1 MPLARWVPGLDSLLH
16 YRRAWFRPDVQAGLS
31 VAAIQI
37 PTAIAYAQ
45 IAGFPP
51 QVGLYA
57 CILPMLIYALIGSS
71 RQLMVGPDA
80 ATAAMVAAAI
90 TPLAAGD
97 PQRLVDLSMIVAI
110 MVGLFSIVAGLAR
123 AGFIASFLSRPILV
137 GYLNGIGLSLLVGQ
151 LGKLFGYEAA
161 TSGFVAG
168 ILALLGNLLHIHWPT
183 LILGSLSLLLMVLLP
198 RRFPQLPGALCG
210 VLLASL
216 AAALL
221 GLDRYGVELLG
232 EVPAGLPQLSWPQ
245 TSLEELKSLLRDA
258 TGITVVSFCSAML
271 TARSFAARHGY
282 SINANHE
289 FVALGLANI
298 GAGVSQGFA
307 ISGAD
312 SRTAV
317 NDMVGGKTQLVGVVA
332 ALVIAATLLLLNKP
346 LGWVPMPALGA
357 VLLLA
362 GWGLIDVQALKG
374 FWKLSRFEFSLCLL
388 TTVGVLSVGVLP
400 GIFVAVS
407 IAVLRLLYYTYRP
420 SDAVLGWMHG
430 IDGQVELAKYPQ
442 ATTLPGLVIYRFDAP
457 PVVLQRR
464 LLQAAGAC
472 RGGRQRAAECGAAQ
486 RRSHDQ
492 PRHQR
497 PGHPPRGA
505 TDPQGPGR
513 APIAGAGDRADA
525 GPAAT
530 LEHARRDQAA
540 AGVQLGAFGGQCLSL
555 LAAPAG
561 KTRRPGRGYKR
572 KCLTMPC
579 SSRPSS
585 ASCSLDEAVDCMA
598 WAD

>member
-168 ILALLGNLLHIHWPT
+168 ILALLENLLHIHWPT

-457 PVVLQRR
+457 LLFFNADYFKQRVLAVVDGSERPNAVLLNAEAMTNLDISGLATLHEVQQILKAQGVHLSLARVTGQTLDLLQRSSMLGEIKPPLVFSSVRSGVSAYRYWLRQQER
-464 LLQAAGAC
+464 LAA
-472 RGGRQRAAECGAAQ
+472 
-486 RRSHDQ
+486 
-492 PRHQR
+492 
-497 PGHPPRGA
+497 
-505 TDPQGPGR
+505 
-513 APIAGAGDRADA
+513 
-525 GPAAT
+525 
-530 LEHARRDQAA
+530 QAA
-540 AGVQLGAFGGQCLSL
+540 ATSGNA
-555 LAAPAG
+555 
-561 KTRRPGRGYKR
+561 
-572 KCLTMPC
+572 
-579 SSRPSS
+579 
-585 ASCSLDEAVDCMA
+585 
-598 WAD
+598 

>member
-168 ILALLGNLLHIHWPT
+168 ILALLENLLHIHWPT

-374 FWKLSRFEFSLCLL
+374 FWKLSRFESSLCLL

-457 PVVLQRR
+457 LLFFNADYFKQRVLAVVDGSERPNAVLLNAEAMTNLDISGLATLHEVQQILKAQGVHLSLARVTGQTLDLLQRSSMLGEIKPPLVFSSVRSGVSAYRYWLRQQER
-464 LLQAAGAC
+464 LAA
-472 RGGRQRAAECGAAQ
+472 
-486 RRSHDQ
+486 
-492 PRHQR
+492 
-497 PGHPPRGA
+497 
-505 TDPQGPGR
+505 
-513 APIAGAGDRADA
+513 
-525 GPAAT
+525 
-530 LEHARRDQAA
+530 QAA
-540 AGVQLGAFGGQCLSL
+540 ATSGNA
-555 LAAPAG
+555 
-561 KTRRPGRGYKR
+561 
-572 KCLTMPC
+572 
-579 SSRPSS
+579 
-585 ASCSLDEAVDCMA
+585 
-598 WAD
+598 

>member
-151 LGKLFGYEAA
+151 LGKLFGHEAA

-168 ILALLGNLLHIHWPT
+168 ILALLENLLHIHWPT

-457 PVVLQRR
+457 LLFFNADYFKQRVLAVVDGSERPNAVLLNAEAMTNLDISGLATLHEVQQILKAQGVHLSLARVTGQTLDLLQRSSMLGEIKPPLVFSSVRSGVSAYRYWLRQQER
-464 LLQAAGAC
+464 LAA
-472 RGGRQRAAECGAAQ
+472 
-486 RRSHDQ
+486 
-492 PRHQR
+492 
-497 PGHPPRGA
+497 
-505 TDPQGPGR
+505 
-513 APIAGAGDRADA
+513 
-525 GPAAT
+525 
-530 LEHARRDQAA
+530 QAA
-540 AGVQLGAFGGQCLSL
+540 ATSGNA
-555 LAAPAG
+555 
-561 KTRRPGRGYKR
+561 
-572 KCLTMPC
+572 
-579 SSRPSS
+579 
-585 ASCSLDEAVDCMA
+585 
-598 WAD
+598 

>member
-80 ATAAMVAAAI
+80 ATAAMVAPAI

-168 ILALLGNLLHIHWPT
+168 ILALLENLLHIHWPT

-457 PVVLQRR
+457 LLFFNADYFKQRVLAVVDGSERPNAVLLNAEAMTNLDISGLATLHEVQQILKAQGVHLSLARVTGQTLDLLQRSSMLGEIKPPLVFSSVRSGVSAYRYWLRQQER
-464 LLQAAGAC
+464 LAA
-472 RGGRQRAAECGAAQ
+472 
-486 RRSHDQ
+486 
-492 PRHQR
+492 
-497 PGHPPRGA
+497 
-505 TDPQGPGR
+505 
-513 APIAGAGDRADA
+513 
-525 GPAAT
+525 
-530 LEHARRDQAA
+530 QAA
-540 AGVQLGAFGGQCLSL
+540 ATSGNA
-555 LAAPAG
+555 
-561 KTRRPGRGYKR
+561 
-572 KCLTMPC
+572 
-579 SSRPSS
+579 
-585 ASCSLDEAVDCMA
+585 
-598 WAD
+598 

>member
-71 RQLMVGPDA
+71 RQLMGGPDA

-168 ILALLGNLLHIHWPT
+168 ILALLENLLHIHWPT

-317 NDMVGGKTQLVGVVA
+317 NDMVGGKTQLVGVIA

-457 PVVLQRR
+457 LLFFNADYFKQRVLAVVDGSERPNAVLLNAEAMTNLDISGLATLHEVQQILKAQGVHLSLARVTGQTLDLLQRSSMLGEIKPPLVFSSVRSGVSAYRYWLRQQER
-464 LLQAAGAC
+464 LAA
-472 RGGRQRAAECGAAQ
+472 
-486 RRSHDQ
+486 
-492 PRHQR
+492 
-497 PGHPPRGA
+497 
-505 TDPQGPGR
+505 
-513 APIAGAGDRADA
+513 
-525 GPAAT
+525 
-530 LEHARRDQAA
+530 QAA
-540 AGVQLGAFGGQCLSL
+540 ATSGNA
-555 LAAPAG
+555 
-561 KTRRPGRGYKR
+561 
-572 KCLTMPC
+572 
-579 SSRPSS
+579 
-585 ASCSLDEAVDCMA
+585 
-598 WAD
+598 

>member
-168 ILALLGNLLHIHWPT
+168 ILALLENLLHIHWPT

-289 FVALGLANI
+289 FVALGPANI

-457 PVVLQRR
+457 LLFFNADYFKQRVLAVVDGSERPNAVLLNAEAMTNLDISGLATLHEVQQILKAQGVHLSLARVTGQTLDLLQRSSMLGEIKPPLVFSSVRSGVSAYRYWLRQQER
-464 LLQAAGAC
+464 LAA
-472 RGGRQRAAECGAAQ
+472 
-486 RRSHDQ
+486 
-492 PRHQR
+492 
-497 PGHPPRGA
+497 
-505 TDPQGPGR
+505 
-513 APIAGAGDRADA
+513 
-525 GPAAT
+525 
-530 LEHARRDQAA
+530 QAA
-540 AGVQLGAFGGQCLSL
+540 ATSGNA
-555 LAAPAG
+555 
-561 KTRRPGRGYKR
+561 
-572 KCLTMPC
+572 
-579 SSRPSS
+579 
-585 ASCSLDEAVDCMA
+585 
-598 WAD
+598 

>member
-151 LGKLFGYEAA
+151 LGKLFGCEAA

-168 ILALLGNLLHIHWPT
+168 ILALLENLLHIHWPT

-457 PVVLQRR
+457 LLFFNADYFKQRVLAVVDGSERPNAVLLNAEAMTNLDISGLATLHEVQQILKAQGVHLSLARVTGQTLDLLQRSSMLGEIKPPLVFSSVRSGVSAYRYWLRQQER
-464 LLQAAGAC
+464 LAA
-472 RGGRQRAAECGAAQ
+472 
-486 RRSHDQ
+486 
-492 PRHQR
+492 
-497 PGHPPRGA
+497 
-505 TDPQGPGR
+505 
-513 APIAGAGDRADA
+513 
-525 GPAAT
+525 
-530 LEHARRDQAA
+530 QAA
-540 AGVQLGAFGGQCLSL
+540 ATSGNA
-555 LAAPAG
+555 
-561 KTRRPGRGYKR
+561 
-572 KCLTMPC
+572 
-579 SSRPSS
+579 
-585 ASCSLDEAVDCMA
+585 
-598 WAD
+598 

>member
-57 CILPMLIYALIGSS
+57 CIQPMLIYALIGSS

-168 ILALLGNLLHIHWPT
+168 ILALLENLLHIHWPT

-317 NDMVGGKTQLVGVVA
+317 NDMVGGKTQLVGVIA

-457 PVVLQRR
+457 LLFFNADYFKQRVLAVVDGSERPNAVLLNAEAMTNLDISGLATLHEVQQILKAQGVHLSLARVTGQTLDLLQRSSMLGEIKPPLVFSSVRSGVSAYRYWLRQQER
-464 LLQAAGAC
+464 LAA
-472 RGGRQRAAECGAAQ
+472 
-486 RRSHDQ
+486 
-492 PRHQR
+492 
-497 PGHPPRGA
+497 
-505 TDPQGPGR
+505 
-513 APIAGAGDRADA
+513 
-525 GPAAT
+525 
-530 LEHARRDQAA
+530 QAA
-540 AGVQLGAFGGQCLSL
+540 ATSGNA
-555 LAAPAG
+555 
-561 KTRRPGRGYKR
+561 
-572 KCLTMPC
+572 
-579 SSRPSS
+579 
-585 ASCSLDEAVDCMA
+585 
-598 WAD
+598 

>member
-168 ILALLGNLLHIHWPT
+168 ILALLENLLHTHWPT

-457 PVVLQRR
+457 LLFFNADYFKQRVLAVVDGSERPNAVLLNAEAMTNLDISGLATLHEVQQILKAQGVHLSLARVTGQTLDLLQRSSMLGEIKPPLVFSSVRSGVSAYRYWLRQQER
-464 LLQAAGAC
+464 LAA
-472 RGGRQRAAECGAAQ
+472 
-486 RRSHDQ
+486 
-492 PRHQR
+492 
-497 PGHPPRGA
+497 
-505 TDPQGPGR
+505 
-513 APIAGAGDRADA
+513 
-525 GPAAT
+525 
-530 LEHARRDQAA
+530 QAA
-540 AGVQLGAFGGQCLSL
+540 ATSGNA
-555 LAAPAG
+555 
-561 KTRRPGRGYKR
+561 
-572 KCLTMPC
+572 
-579 SSRPSS
+579 
-585 ASCSLDEAVDCMA
+585 
-598 WAD
+598 

>member
-97 PQRLVDLSMIVAI
+97 PQRLVDLSMVVAI

-168 ILALLGNLLHIHWPT
+168 ILALLENLLHIHWPT

-282 SINANHE
+282 SINPNHE

-457 PVVLQRR
+457 LLFFNADYFKQRVLAVVDGSERPNAVLLNAEAMTNLDISGLATLHEVQQILKAQGVHLSLARVTGQTLDLLQRSSMLGEIKPPLVFSSVRSGVSAYRYWLRQQER
-464 LLQAAGAC
+464 LAA
-472 RGGRQRAAECGAAQ
+472 
-486 RRSHDQ
+486 
-492 PRHQR
+492 
-497 PGHPPRGA
+497 
-505 TDPQGPGR
+505 
-513 APIAGAGDRADA
+513 
-525 GPAAT
+525 
-530 LEHARRDQAA
+530 QAA
-540 AGVQLGAFGGQCLSL
+540 ATSGNA
-555 LAAPAG
+555 
-561 KTRRPGRGYKR
+561 
-572 KCLTMPC
+572 
-579 SSRPSS
+579 
-585 ASCSLDEAVDCMA
+585 
-598 WAD
+598 

>member
-168 ILALLGNLLHIHWPT
+168 ILALLENLLHIHWPT

-282 SINANHE
+282 SINPNHE

-357 VLLLA
+357 ALLLA

-457 PVVLQRR
+457 LLFFNADYFKQRVLAVVDGSERPNAVLLNAEAMTNLDISGLATLHEVQQILKAQGVHLSLARVTGQTLDLLQRSSMLGEIKPPLVFSSVRSGVSAYRYWLRQQER
-464 LLQAAGAC
+464 LAA
-472 RGGRQRAAECGAAQ
+472 
-486 RRSHDQ
+486 
-492 PRHQR
+492 
-497 PGHPPRGA
+497 
-505 TDPQGPGR
+505 
-513 APIAGAGDRADA
+513 
-525 GPAAT
+525 
-530 LEHARRDQAA
+530 QAA
-540 AGVQLGAFGGQCLSL
+540 ATSGNA
-555 LAAPAG
+555 
-561 KTRRPGRGYKR
+561 
-572 KCLTMPC
+572 
-579 SSRPSS
+579 
-585 ASCSLDEAVDCMA
+585 
-598 WAD
+598 

>member
-198 RRFPQLPGALCG
+198 RRFPQVPGALCG

-332 ALVIAATLLLLNKP
+332 ALVIAAPLWLLNKP

-457 PVVLQRR
+457 LLFFNADYFKQRVLAVVDGSERPNAVLLNAEAMTNLDISGLATLHEVQQILKAQGVHLSLARVTGQTLDLLQRSSMLGEIKPPLVFSSVRSGVSAYRYWLRQQER
-464 LLQAAGAC
+464 LAA
-472 RGGRQRAAECGAAQ
+472 
-486 RRSHDQ
+486 
-492 PRHQR
+492 
-497 PGHPPRGA
+497 
-505 TDPQGPGR
+505 
-513 APIAGAGDRADA
+513 
-525 GPAAT
+525 
-530 LEHARRDQAA
+530 QAA
-540 AGVQLGAFGGQCLSL
+540 ATSGNA
-555 LAAPAG
+555 
-561 KTRRPGRGYKR
+561 
-572 KCLTMPC
+572 
-579 SSRPSS
+579 
-585 ASCSLDEAVDCMA
+585 
-598 WAD
+598 

>member
-168 ILALLGNLLHIHWPT
+168 ILALLENLLHIHWPT

-388 TTVGVLSVGVLP
+388 TTVGVLSIGVLP

-457 PVVLQRR
+457 LLFFNADYFKQRVLAVVDGSERPNAVLLNAEAMTNLDISGLATLHEVQQILKAQGVHLSLARVTGQTLDLLQRSSMLGEIKPPLVFSSVRSGVSAYRYWLRQQER
-464 LLQAAGAC
+464 LAA
-472 RGGRQRAAECGAAQ
+472 
-486 RRSHDQ
+486 
-492 PRHQR
+492 
-497 PGHPPRGA
+497 
-505 TDPQGPGR
+505 
-513 APIAGAGDRADA
+513 
-525 GPAAT
+525 
-530 LEHARRDQAA
+530 QAA
-540 AGVQLGAFGGQCLSL
+540 ATSGNA
-555 LAAPAG
+555 
-561 KTRRPGRGYKR
+561 
-572 KCLTMPC
+572 
-579 SSRPSS
+579 
-585 ASCSLDEAVDCMA
+585 
-598 WAD
+598 

>member
-168 ILALLGNLLHIHWPT
+168 ILALLENLLHIHWPT

-457 PVVLQRR
+457 LLFFNADYFKQRVLTVVDGSERPNAVLLNAEAMTNLDISGLATLHEVQQILKAQGVHLSLARVTGQTLDLLQRSSMLGEIKPPLVFSSVRSGVSAYRYWLRQQER
-464 LLQAAGAC
+464 LAA
-472 RGGRQRAAECGAAQ
+472 
-486 RRSHDQ
+486 
-492 PRHQR
+492 
-497 PGHPPRGA
+497 
-505 TDPQGPGR
+505 
-513 APIAGAGDRADA
+513 
-525 GPAAT
+525 
-530 LEHARRDQAA
+530 QAA
-540 AGVQLGAFGGQCLSL
+540 ATS
-555 LAAPAG
+555 G
-561 KTRRPGRGYKR
+561 K
-572 KCLTMPC
+572 
-579 SSRPSS
+579 
-585 ASCSLDEAVDCMA
+585 A
-598 WAD
+598 

>member
-168 ILALLGNLLHIHWPT
+168 ILALLENLLHIHWPT
-183 LILGSLSLLLMVLLP
+183 LILGSLSLLLIAAAAALP
-198 RRFPQLPGALCG
+198 AALCG

-332 ALVIAATLLLLNKP
+332 AGDRRHPVAAEQAP
-346 LGWVPMPALGA
+346 GLGA
-357 VLLLA
+357 
-362 GWGLIDVQALKG
+362 D
-374 FWKLSRFEFSLCLL
+374 
-388 TTVGVLSVGVLP
+388 
-400 GIFVAVS
+400 
-407 IAVLRLLYYTYRP
+407 
-420 SDAVLGWMHG
+420 
-430 IDGQVELAKYPQ
+430 
-442 ATTLPGLVIYRFDAP
+442 
-457 PVVLQRR
+457 
-464 LLQAAGAC
+464 AGARC
-472 RGGRQRAAECGAAQ
+472 GPVAGRLGPDRRAGAEGLLEAQPLRVQPLPADHRRRAQ
-486 RRSHDQ
+486 RRRAAGNLRRRQHRRTAPALLHLS
-492 PRHQR
+492 PER
-497 PGHPPRGA
+497 RGA
-505 TDPQGPGR
+505 R
-513 APIAGAGDRADA
+513 LDA
-525 GPAAT
+525 R
-530 LEHARRDQAA
+530 H
-540 AGVQLGAFGGQCLSL
+540 
-555 LAAPAG
+555 
-561 KTRRPGRGYKR
+561 RRPGRAGQV
-572 KCLTMPC
+572 PAGHH
-579 SSRPSS
+579 SSRPGDLPLRRPLLFFNADYFKQRVLAVVDGSERPMRC
-585 ASCSLDEAVDCMA
+585 CSTPKP
-598 WAD
+598 

>member
-168 ILALLGNLLHIHWPT
+168 ILALLENLLHIHWPT

-289 FVALGLANI
+289 FVALGLASI

-457 PVVLQRR
+457 LLFFNADYFKQRVLAVVDGSKRPNAVLLNAEAMTNLDISGLATLHEVQQILKAQGVHLSLARVTGQTLDLLQRSSMLGEIKPPLVFSSVRSGVSAYRYWLRQQER
-464 LLQAAGAC
+464 LAA
-472 RGGRQRAAECGAAQ
+472 
-486 RRSHDQ
+486 
-492 PRHQR
+492 
-497 PGHPPRGA
+497 
-505 TDPQGPGR
+505 
-513 APIAGAGDRADA
+513 
-525 GPAAT
+525 
-530 LEHARRDQAA
+530 QAA
-540 AGVQLGAFGGQCLSL
+540 ATSGNA
-555 LAAPAG
+555 
-561 KTRRPGRGYKR
+561 
-572 KCLTMPC
+572 
-579 SSRPSS
+579 
-585 ASCSLDEAVDCMA
+585 
-598 WAD
+598 

>member
-71 RQLMVGPDA
+71 RQLRVGPDA

-168 ILALLGNLLHIHWPT
+168 ILALLENLLHIHWPT

-407 IAVLRLLYYTYRP
+407 LAVLRLLDYTYRP
-420 SDAVLGWMHG
+420 RAAVLGWMHG

-457 PVVLQRR
+457 LLFFNADYFKQRVLAVVDGSERPNAVLLNAEAMTNLDISGLATLHEVQQILKAQGVHLSLARVTGQTLDLLQRSSMLGEIKPPLVFSSVRSGVSAYRYWLRQQER
-464 LLQAAGAC
+464 LAA
-472 RGGRQRAAECGAAQ
+472 
-486 RRSHDQ
+486 
-492 PRHQR
+492 
-497 PGHPPRGA
+497 
-505 TDPQGPGR
+505 
-513 APIAGAGDRADA
+513 
-525 GPAAT
+525 
-530 LEHARRDQAA
+530 QAA
-540 AGVQLGAFGGQCLSL
+540 ATSGNA
-555 LAAPAG
+555 
-561 KTRRPGRGYKR
+561 
-572 KCLTMPC
+572 
-579 SSRPSS
+579 
-585 ASCSLDEAVDCMA
+585 
-598 WAD
+598 

>member
-168 ILALLGNLLHIHWPT
+168 ILALLENLLHIHWPT

-457 PVVLQRR
+457 LLFFNADYFKQRVLAVVDGSERPNAVLLNAEAMTNLDISGLATLHEVQQILKAQGVHLSLARVAGQTLDLLQRSSMLGEIKPPLVFSSVRSGVSAYRYWLRQQER
-464 LLQAAGAC
+464 LAA
-472 RGGRQRAAECGAAQ
+472 
-486 RRSHDQ
+486 
-492 PRHQR
+492 
-497 PGHPPRGA
+497 
-505 TDPQGPGR
+505 
-513 APIAGAGDRADA
+513 
-525 GPAAT
+525 
-530 LEHARRDQAA
+530 QAA
-540 AGVQLGAFGGQCLSL
+540 ATSGNA
-555 LAAPAG
+555 
-561 KTRRPGRGYKR
+561 
-572 KCLTMPC
+572 
-579 SSRPSS
+579 
-585 ASCSLDEAVDCMA
+585 
-598 WAD
+598 

>member
-80 ATAAMVAAAI
+80 ATAAMVAATI

-168 ILALLGNLLHIHWPT
+168 ILALLENLLHIHWPT

-282 SINANHE
+282 SINPNHE

-457 PVVLQRR
+457 LLFFNADYFKQRVLAVVDGSERPNAVLLNAEAMTNLDISGLATLHEVQQILKAQGVHLSLARVTGQTLDLLQRSSMLGEIKPPLVFSSVRSGVSAYRYWLRQQER
-464 LLQAAGAC
+464 LAA
-472 RGGRQRAAECGAAQ
+472 
-486 RRSHDQ
+486 
-492 PRHQR
+492 
-497 PGHPPRGA
+497 
-505 TDPQGPGR
+505 
-513 APIAGAGDRADA
+513 
-525 GPAAT
+525 
-530 LEHARRDQAA
+530 QAA
-540 AGVQLGAFGGQCLSL
+540 ATSGNA
-555 LAAPAG
+555 
-561 KTRRPGRGYKR
+561 
-572 KCLTMPC
+572 
-579 SSRPSS
+579 
-585 ASCSLDEAVDCMA
+585 
-598 WAD
+598 

>member
-168 ILALLGNLLHIHWPT
+168 ILALLENLHIHWPT

-282 SINANHE
+282 SINPNHE

-457 PVVLQRR
+457 LLFFNADYFKQRVLAVVDGSERPNAVLLNAEAMTNLDISGLATLHEVQQILKAQGVHLSLARVTGQTLDLLQRSSMLGEIKPPLVFSSVRSGVSAYRYWLRQQER
-464 LLQAAGAC
+464 LAA
-472 RGGRQRAAECGAAQ
+472 
-486 RRSHDQ
+486 
-492 PRHQR
+492 
-497 PGHPPRGA
+497 
-505 TDPQGPGR
+505 
-513 APIAGAGDRADA
+513 
-525 GPAAT
+525 
-530 LEHARRDQAA
+530 QAA
-540 AGVQLGAFGGQCLSL
+540 ATSGNA
-555 LAAPAG
+555 
-561 KTRRPGRGYKR
+561 
-572 KCLTMPC
+572 
-579 SSRPSS
+579 
-585 ASCSLDEAVDCMA
+585 
-598 WAD
+598 

>member
-51 QVGLYA
+51 QAGLYA

-168 ILALLGNLLHIHWPT
+168 ILALLENLLHIHWPT

-457 PVVLQRR
+457 LLFFNADYFKQRVLAVVDGSKRPNAVLLNAEAMTNLDISGLATLHEVQQILKAQGVHLSLARVTGQTLDLLQRSSMLGEIKPPLVFSSVRSGVSAYRYWLRQQER
-464 LLQAAGAC
+464 L
-472 RGGRQRAAECGAAQ
+472 
-486 RRSHDQ
+486 
-492 PRHQR
+492 
-497 PGHPPRGA
+497 A
-505 TDPQGPGR
+505 T
-513 APIAGAGDRADA
+513 
-525 GPAAT
+525 
-530 LEHARRDQAA
+530 QAA
-540 AGVQLGAFGGQCLSL
+540 ATSGNA
-555 LAAPAG
+555 
-561 KTRRPGRGYKR
+561 
-572 KCLTMPC
+572 
-579 SSRPSS
+579 
-585 ASCSLDEAVDCMA
+585 
-598 WAD
+598 

>member
-90 TPLAAGD
+90 TPLAAGA

-168 ILALLGNLLHIHWPT
+168 ILALLENLLHIHWPT

-221 GLDRYGVELLG
+221 GLDRYGGELLG

-457 PVVLQRR
+457 LLFFNADYFKQRVLAVVDGSERPNAVLLNAEAMTNLDISGLATLHEVQQILKAQGVHLSLARVTGQTLDLLQRSSMLGEIKPPLVFSSVRSGVSAYRYWLRQQER
-464 LLQAAGAC
+464 LAA
-472 RGGRQRAAECGAAQ
+472 
-486 RRSHDQ
+486 
-492 PRHQR
+492 
-497 PGHPPRGA
+497 
-505 TDPQGPGR
+505 
-513 APIAGAGDRADA
+513 
-525 GPAAT
+525 
-530 LEHARRDQAA
+530 QAA
-540 AGVQLGAFGGQCLSL
+540 ATSGNA
-555 LAAPAG
+555 
-561 KTRRPGRGYKR
+561 
-572 KCLTMPC
+572 
-579 SSRPSS
+579 
-585 ASCSLDEAVDCMA
+585 
-598 WAD
+598 

>member
-90 TPLAAGD
+90 APLAAGD

-168 ILALLGNLLHIHWPT
+168 ILALLENLLHIHWPT

-457 PVVLQRR
+457 LLFFNADYFKQRVLAVVDGSERPNAVLLNAEAMTNLDISGLATLHEVQQILKAQGVHLSLARVTGQTLDLLQRSSMLGEIKPPLVFSSVRSGVSAYRYWLRQQER
-464 LLQAAGAC
+464 LAA
-472 RGGRQRAAECGAAQ
+472 
-486 RRSHDQ
+486 
-492 PRHQR
+492 
-497 PGHPPRGA
+497 
-505 TDPQGPGR
+505 
-513 APIAGAGDRADA
+513 
-525 GPAAT
+525 
-530 LEHARRDQAA
+530 QAA
-540 AGVQLGAFGGQCLSL
+540 ATSGNA
-555 LAAPAG
+555 
-561 KTRRPGRGYKR
+561 
-572 KCLTMPC
+572 
-579 SSRPSS
+579 
-585 ASCSLDEAVDCMA
+585 
-598 WAD
+598 

>member
-168 ILALLGNLLHIHWPT
+168 ILALLENLLHIHWPT

-298 GAGVSQGFA
+298 GAGVSQGFT

-317 NDMVGGKTQLVGVVA
+317 NDMVGGKTQLVGLVA

-457 PVVLQRR
+457 LLFFNADYFKQRVLAVVDGSERPNAVLLNAEAMTNLDISGLATLHEVQQILKAQGVHLSLARVTGQTLDLLQRSSMLGEIKPPLVFSSVRSGVSAYRYWLRQQER
-464 LLQAAGAC
+464 LAA
-472 RGGRQRAAECGAAQ
+472 
-486 RRSHDQ
+486 
-492 PRHQR
+492 
-497 PGHPPRGA
+497 
-505 TDPQGPGR
+505 
-513 APIAGAGDRADA
+513 
-525 GPAAT
+525 
-530 LEHARRDQAA
+530 QAA
-540 AGVQLGAFGGQCLSL
+540 ATSGNA
-555 LAAPAG
+555 
-561 KTRRPGRGYKR
+561 
-572 KCLTMPC
+572 
-579 SSRPSS
+579 
-585 ASCSLDEAVDCMA
+585 
-598 WAD
+598 

>member
-16 YRRAWFRPDVQAGLS
+16 YRRAWFRPDVQTGLS

-168 ILALLGNLLHIHWPT
+168 ILALLENLLHIHWPT

-282 SINANHE
+282 SINPNHE

-457 PVVLQRR
+457 LLFFNADYFKQRVLAVVDGSERPNAVLLNAEAMTNLDISGLATLHEVQQILKAQGVHLSLARVTGQTLDLLQRSSMLGEIKPPLVFSSVRSGVSAYRYWLRQQER
-464 LLQAAGAC
+464 LAA
-472 RGGRQRAAECGAAQ
+472 
-486 RRSHDQ
+486 
-492 PRHQR
+492 
-497 PGHPPRGA
+497 
-505 TDPQGPGR
+505 
-513 APIAGAGDRADA
+513 
-525 GPAAT
+525 
-530 LEHARRDQAA
+530 QAA
-540 AGVQLGAFGGQCLSL
+540 ATSGNA
-555 LAAPAG
+555 
-561 KTRRPGRGYKR
+561 
-572 KCLTMPC
+572 
-579 SSRPSS
+579 
-585 ASCSLDEAVDCMA
+585 
-598 WAD
+598 

>member
-168 ILALLGNLLHIHWPT
+168 ILALLENLLHIHWPT

-245 TSLEELKSLLRDA
+245 TSLEELKNLLRDA

-457 PVVLQRR
+457 LLFFNADYFKQRVLAVVDGSERPNAVLLNAEAMTNLDISGLATLHEVQQILKAQGVHLSLARVTGQTLDLLQRSSMLGEIKPPLVFSSVRSGVSAYRYWLRQQER
-464 LLQAAGAC
+464 LAA
-472 RGGRQRAAECGAAQ
+472 
-486 RRSHDQ
+486 
-492 PRHQR
+492 
-497 PGHPPRGA
+497 
-505 TDPQGPGR
+505 
-513 APIAGAGDRADA
+513 
-525 GPAAT
+525 
-530 LEHARRDQAA
+530 QAA
-540 AGVQLGAFGGQCLSL
+540 ATSGNA
-555 LAAPAG
+555 
-561 KTRRPGRGYKR
+561 
-572 KCLTMPC
+572 
-579 SSRPSS
+579 
-585 ASCSLDEAVDCMA
+585 
-598 WAD
+598 

>member
-168 ILALLGNLLHIHWPT
+168 ILALLENLLHIHWPT

-221 GLDRYGVELLG
+221 DLDRYGVELLG

-332 ALVIAATLLLLNKP
+332 ALVIASTLLLLNKP

-457 PVVLQRR
+457 LLFFNADYFKQRVLAVVDGSERPNAVLLNAEAMTNLDISGLATLHEVQQILKAQGVHLSLARVTGQTLDLLQRSSMLGEIKPPLVFSSVRSGVSAYRYWLRQQER
-464 LLQAAGAC
+464 LAA
-472 RGGRQRAAECGAAQ
+472 
-486 RRSHDQ
+486 
-492 PRHQR
+492 
-497 PGHPPRGA
+497 
-505 TDPQGPGR
+505 
-513 APIAGAGDRADA
+513 
-525 GPAAT
+525 
-530 LEHARRDQAA
+530 QAA
-540 AGVQLGAFGGQCLSL
+540 ATSGNA
-555 LAAPAG
+555 
-561 KTRRPGRGYKR
+561 
-572 KCLTMPC
+572 
-579 SSRPSS
+579 
-585 ASCSLDEAVDCMA
+585 
-598 WAD
+598 

>member
-168 ILALLGNLLHIHWPT
+168 ILALLENLLHIHWPT

-457 PVVLQRR
+457 LLFFNADYFKQRVLAVVDGSERPNAVLLNAEAMTNLDISGLATLHEVQQILKAQGVHLSLARVTGQTLDLLQRSSMLGEIKPPLVFSSVR
-464 LLQAAGAC
+464 SGVSAYRYWLRQQEKLAA
-472 RGGRQRAAECGAAQ
+472 
-486 RRSHDQ
+486 
-492 PRHQR
+492 
-497 PGHPPRGA
+497 
-505 TDPQGPGR
+505 
-513 APIAGAGDRADA
+513 
-525 GPAAT
+525 
-530 LEHARRDQAA
+530 QAA
-540 AGVQLGAFGGQCLSL
+540 ATSGNA
-555 LAAPAG
+555 
-561 KTRRPGRGYKR
+561 
-572 KCLTMPC
+572 
-579 SSRPSS
+579 
-585 ASCSLDEAVDCMA
+585 
-598 WAD
+598 

>member
-16 YRRAWFRPDVQAGLS
+16 YRRAWFRSDIQAGLS

-168 ILALLGNLLHIHWPT
+168 ILALLENLLHIHWPT

-289 FVALGLANI
+289 LVALGLANI

-457 PVVLQRR
+457 LLFFNADYFKQRVLAVVDGSERPNAVLLNAEAMTNLDISGLATLHEVQQILKAQGVHLSLARVTGQTLDLLQRSSMLGEIKPPLVFSSVRSGVSAYRYWLRQQER
-464 LLQAAGAC
+464 LAA
-472 RGGRQRAAECGAAQ
+472 
-486 RRSHDQ
+486 
-492 PRHQR
+492 
-497 PGHPPRGA
+497 
-505 TDPQGPGR
+505 
-513 APIAGAGDRADA
+513 
-525 GPAAT
+525 
-530 LEHARRDQAA
+530 QAA
-540 AGVQLGAFGGQCLSL
+540 ATSGNA
-555 LAAPAG
+555 
-561 KTRRPGRGYKR
+561 
-572 KCLTMPC
+572 
-579 SSRPSS
+579 
-585 ASCSLDEAVDCMA
+585 
-598 WAD
+598 

>member
-110 MVGLFSIVAGLAR
+110 MVGLFSIAAGLAR

-168 ILALLGNLLHIHWPT
+168 ILALLENLLHIHWPT

-457 PVVLQRR
+457 LLFFNADYFKQRVLAVVDGSKRPNAVLLNAEAMTNLDISGLATLHEVQQILKAQGVHLSLARVTGQTLDLLQRSSMLGEIKPPLVFSSVRSGVSAYRYWLRQQER
-464 LLQAAGAC
+464 LAA
-472 RGGRQRAAECGAAQ
+472 
-486 RRSHDQ
+486 
-492 PRHQR
+492 
-497 PGHPPRGA
+497 
-505 TDPQGPGR
+505 
-513 APIAGAGDRADA
+513 
-525 GPAAT
+525 
-530 LEHARRDQAA
+530 QAA
-540 AGVQLGAFGGQCLSL
+540 ATSGNA
-555 LAAPAG
+555 
-561 KTRRPGRGYKR
+561 
-572 KCLTMPC
+572 
-579 SSRPSS
+579 
-585 ASCSLDEAVDCMA
+585 
-598 WAD
+598 

>member
-110 MVGLFSIVAGLAR
+110 MVGLFSIVASLAR

-168 ILALLGNLLHIHWPT
+168 ILALLENLLHIHWPT

-332 ALVIAATLLLLNKP
+332 ALVIASTLLLLNKP

-457 PVVLQRR
+457 LLFFNADYFKQRVLAVVDGSERPNAVLLNAEAMTNLDISGLATLHEVQQILKAQGVHLSLARVTGQTLDLLQRSSMLGEIKPPLVFSSVRSGVSAYRYWLRQQER
-464 LLQAAGAC
+464 LAA
-472 RGGRQRAAECGAAQ
+472 
-486 RRSHDQ
+486 
-492 PRHQR
+492 
-497 PGHPPRGA
+497 
-505 TDPQGPGR
+505 
-513 APIAGAGDRADA
+513 
-525 GPAAT
+525 
-530 LEHARRDQAA
+530 QAA
-540 AGVQLGAFGGQCLSL
+540 ATSGNA
-555 LAAPAG
+555 
-561 KTRRPGRGYKR
+561 
-572 KCLTMPC
+572 
-579 SSRPSS
+579 
-585 ASCSLDEAVDCMA
+585 
-598 WAD
+598 

>member
-168 ILALLGNLLHIHWPT
+168 ILALLENLLHIHWPT

-282 SINANHE
+282 SINASHE

-457 PVVLQRR
+457 LLFFNADYFKQRVLAVVDGSERPNAVLLNAEAMTNLDISGLATLHEVQQILKAQGVHLSLARVTGQTLDLLQRSSMLGEIKPPLVFSSVRSGVSAYRYWLRQQER
-464 LLQAAGAC
+464 LAA
-472 RGGRQRAAECGAAQ
+472 
-486 RRSHDQ
+486 
-492 PRHQR
+492 
-497 PGHPPRGA
+497 
-505 TDPQGPGR
+505 
-513 APIAGAGDRADA
+513 
-525 GPAAT
+525 
-530 LEHARRDQAA
+530 QAA
-540 AGVQLGAFGGQCLSL
+540 ATSGNA
-555 LAAPAG
+555 
-561 KTRRPGRGYKR
+561 
-572 KCLTMPC
+572 
-579 SSRPSS
+579 
-585 ASCSLDEAVDCMA
+585 
-598 WAD
+598 

>member
-90 TPLAAGD
+90 TPLAAGG

-168 ILALLGNLLHIHWPT
+168 ILALLENLLHIHWPT

-282 SINANHE
+282 SINPNHE

-457 PVVLQRR
+457 LLFFNADYFKQRVLAVVDGSERPNAVLLNAEAMTNLDISGLATLHEVQQILKAQGVHLSLARVTGQTLDLLQRSSMLGEIKPPLVFSSVRSGVSAYRYWLRQQER
-464 LLQAAGAC
+464 LAA
-472 RGGRQRAAECGAAQ
+472 
-486 RRSHDQ
+486 
-492 PRHQR
+492 
-497 PGHPPRGA
+497 
-505 TDPQGPGR
+505 
-513 APIAGAGDRADA
+513 
-525 GPAAT
+525 
-530 LEHARRDQAA
+530 QAA
-540 AGVQLGAFGGQCLSL
+540 ATSGNA
-555 LAAPAG
+555 
-561 KTRRPGRGYKR
+561 
-572 KCLTMPC
+572 
-579 SSRPSS
+579 
-585 ASCSLDEAVDCMA
+585 
-598 WAD
+598 

>member
-168 ILALLGNLLHIHWPT
+168 ILALLENLLHIHWPT

-282 SINANHE
+282 SINPNHE

-457 PVVLQRR
+457 LLFFNADYFKQRVLAVVDGSERPNAVLLNAEAMTNLDISGLATLHEVQQILKAQGVHLSLARVTGQTLDLLQRSSMLGEIKPPLVFSSVRSGLSAYRYWLRQQER
-464 LLQAAGAC
+464 LAA
-472 RGGRQRAAECGAAQ
+472 
-486 RRSHDQ
+486 
-492 PRHQR
+492 
-497 PGHPPRGA
+497 
-505 TDPQGPGR
+505 
-513 APIAGAGDRADA
+513 
-525 GPAAT
+525 
-530 LEHARRDQAA
+530 QAA
-540 AGVQLGAFGGQCLSL
+540 ATSGNA
-555 LAAPAG
+555 
-561 KTRRPGRGYKR
+561 
-572 KCLTMPC
+572 
-579 SSRPSS
+579 
-585 ASCSLDEAVDCMA
+585 
-598 WAD
+598 

>member
-168 ILALLGNLLHIHWPT
+168 ILALLENLLHIHWPT

-216 AAALL
+216 AAARL

-332 ALVIAATLLLLNKP
+332 ALVIASTLLLLNKP

-457 PVVLQRR
+457 LLFFNADYFKQRVLAVVDGSERPNAVLLNAEAMTNLDISGLATLHEVQQILKAQGVHLSLARVTGQTLDLLQRSSMLGEIKPPLVFSSVRSGVSAYRYWLRQQER
-464 LLQAAGAC
+464 LAA
-472 RGGRQRAAECGAAQ
+472 
-486 RRSHDQ
+486 
-492 PRHQR
+492 
-497 PGHPPRGA
+497 
-505 TDPQGPGR
+505 
-513 APIAGAGDRADA
+513 
-525 GPAAT
+525 
-530 LEHARRDQAA
+530 QAA
-540 AGVQLGAFGGQCLSL
+540 ATSGNA
-555 LAAPAG
+555 
-561 KTRRPGRGYKR
+561 
-572 KCLTMPC
+572 
-579 SSRPSS
+579 
-585 ASCSLDEAVDCMA
+585 
-598 WAD
+598 

>member
-168 ILALLGNLLHIHWPT
+168 ILALLENLLHIHWPT

-442 ATTLPGLVIYRFDAP
+442 ATTLLGLVIYRFDAP
-457 PVVLQRR
+457 LLFFNADYFKQRVLAVVDGSERPNAVLLNAEAMTNLDISGLATLHEVQQILKAQGVHLSLARVTGQTLDLLQRSSMLGEIKPPLVFSSVRSGVSAYRYWLRQQER
-464 LLQAAGAC
+464 LAA
-472 RGGRQRAAECGAAQ
+472 
-486 RRSHDQ
+486 
-492 PRHQR
+492 
-497 PGHPPRGA
+497 
-505 TDPQGPGR
+505 
-513 APIAGAGDRADA
+513 
-525 GPAAT
+525 
-530 LEHARRDQAA
+530 QAA
-540 AGVQLGAFGGQCLSL
+540 ATSGNA
-555 LAAPAG
+555 
-561 KTRRPGRGYKR
+561 
-572 KCLTMPC
+572 
-579 SSRPSS
+579 
-585 ASCSLDEAVDCMA
+585 
-598 WAD
+598 

>member
-80 ATAAMVAAAI
+80 ATAARGAAAI

-168 ILALLGNLLHIHWPT
+168 ILALLENLLHIHWPT

-457 PVVLQRR
+457 LLFFNADYFKQRVLAVVDGSERPNAVLLNAEAMTNLDISGLATLHEVQQILKAQGVHLSLARVTGQTLDLLQRSSMLGEIKPPLVFSSVRSGVSAYRYWLRQQER
-464 LLQAAGAC
+464 LAA
-472 RGGRQRAAECGAAQ
+472 
-486 RRSHDQ
+486 
-492 PRHQR
+492 
-497 PGHPPRGA
+497 
-505 TDPQGPGR
+505 
-513 APIAGAGDRADA
+513 
-525 GPAAT
+525 
-530 LEHARRDQAA
+530 QAA
-540 AGVQLGAFGGQCLSL
+540 ATSGNA
-555 LAAPAG
+555 
-561 KTRRPGRGYKR
+561 
-572 KCLTMPC
+572 
-579 SSRPSS
+579 
-585 ASCSLDEAVDCMA
+585 
-598 WAD
+598 